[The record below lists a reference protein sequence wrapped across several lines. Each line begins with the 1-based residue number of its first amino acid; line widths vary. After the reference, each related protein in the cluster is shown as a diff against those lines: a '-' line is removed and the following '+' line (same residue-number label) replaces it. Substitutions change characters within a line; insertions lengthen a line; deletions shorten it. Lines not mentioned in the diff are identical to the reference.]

1 MHGAPV
7 LDQVVDEFAALAG
20 GAGLVLE
27 LVDRGPGPGRR
38 ARFYALHLQPALWG
52 AVDVVRAWGRLGHRH
67 RPRCLVTSHP
77 DEDSARVALRH
88 LVRRRLRRG
97 YRRLDPSL
105 AVGYSAGISSATK
118 ASGSA
123 SAAAAVSRA
132 GESSPMPCA
141 TNQVALFEV

>member
-1 MHGAPV
+1 MHGAVV
-7 LDQVVDEFAALAG
+7 LDQVVDELAALAG

-52 AVDVVRAWGRLGHRH
+52 AVDVVRTWGRLGHRH

-77 DEDSARVALRH
+77 DEGSARVALRG

-97 YRRLDPSL
+97 YHHSVDGVL
-105 AVGYSAGISSATK
+105 
-118 ASGSA
+118 
-123 SAAAAVSRA
+123 
-132 GESSPMPCA
+132 
-141 TNQVALFEV
+141 